1 LIDIKPIMKTL
12 NMLHKSSRSKL
23 SFFCRKMWG
32 KFWG

>member
-23 SFFCRKMWG
+23 SFFL
-32 KFWG
+32 